1 MELQTYL
8 EHLRENAKVTIFE
21 RSLQ

>member
-8 EHLRENAKVTIFE
+8 WEFCV
-21 RSLQ
+21 